1 MAKESVLKE
10 KSFAFAIR
18 VIKLAKFLRE
28 EKKEFILSKQI
39 VRCGTSI
46 GANIEEASGAQSNN
60 DFIAKLHISLKE
72 AKETHY
78 WVRLLRDTDYIT
90 TEQAKS
96 LIDDIDDII
105 TILVKSLKTIKSN
118 SISPSKKKSDS
129 LIP

>member
-10 KSFAFAIR
+10 KSYAFAIR
-18 VIKLAKFLRE
+18 VINLAKFLRE

-39 VRCGTSI
+39 VRCGTSV

-78 WVRLLRDTDYIT
+78 WVRLLRDTEYISK
-90 TEQAKS
+90 EQAQS
-96 LIDDIDDII
+96 LIDDIDEII
-105 TILVKSLKTIKSN
+105 TILTKSLKTIKSN
-118 SISPSKKKSDS
+118 NVSPSKK
-129 LIP
+129 P

>member
-78 WVRLLRDTDYIT
+78 WVRLLRDTDYIS

-118 SISPSKKKSDS
+118 GISPSKKS
-129 LIP
+129 LTV

>member
-78 WVRLLRDTDYIT
+78 WVRLLRDTDYIS

-118 SISPSKKKSDS
+118 GISPSKKV
-129 LIP
+129 

>member
-10 KSFAFAIR
+10 KSYAFAIR
-18 VIKLAKFLRE
+18 VINLAKFLRE

-39 VRCGTSI
+39 VRCGTSV

-78 WVRLLRDTDYIT
+78 WVRLLRDTEYISK
-90 TEQAKS
+90 EQAQS
-96 LIDDIDDII
+96 LIDDIDEII
-105 TILVKSLKTIKSN
+105 TILTKSLKTVKSN
-118 SISPSKKKSDS
+118 NISSSKK
-129 LIP
+129 PA

>member
-10 KSFAFAIR
+10 KSYAFAIR
-18 VIKLAKFLRE
+18 VINLAKFLRE

-78 WVRLLRDTDYIT
+78 WVRLLRDTEYISK
-90 TEQAKS
+90 EQAQS
-96 LIDDIDDII
+96 LIEDIDEVI
-105 TILVKSLKTIKSN
+105 TILTRSLKTIKSN
-118 SISPSKKKSDS
+118 NVSPTKRSV
-129 LIP
+129 

>member
-39 VRCGTSI
+39 IRCGTSI

-118 SISPSKKKSDS
+118 SISPSKKN
-129 LIP
+129 LTV

>member
-10 KSFAFAIR
+10 KSYAFAIR
-18 VIKLAKFLRE
+18 AINLAKFLRE
-28 EKKEFILSKQI
+28 EKKEYILSKQI

-78 WVRLLRDTDYIT
+78 WVRLLRDTEYISK
-90 TEQAKS
+90 EQAQS
-96 LIDDIDDII
+96 LIEDIDEVI
-105 TILVKSLKTIKSN
+105 TILTRSLKTIKSN
-118 SISPSKKKSDS
+118 NVSHTKKSS
-129 LIP
+129 

>member
-10 KSFAFAIR
+10 KSYAFAIR
-18 VIKLAKFLRE
+18 VINLAKFLRE

-39 VRCGTSI
+39 VRCGTSV

-78 WVRLLRDTDYIT
+78 WVRLLRDTEYISK
-90 TEQAKS
+90 EQTQS
-96 LIDDIDDII
+96 LIDDIDEII
-105 TILVKSLKTIKSN
+105 TILTKSLKTVKSN
-118 SISPSKKKSDS
+118 NISSSKKSA
-129 LIP
+129 